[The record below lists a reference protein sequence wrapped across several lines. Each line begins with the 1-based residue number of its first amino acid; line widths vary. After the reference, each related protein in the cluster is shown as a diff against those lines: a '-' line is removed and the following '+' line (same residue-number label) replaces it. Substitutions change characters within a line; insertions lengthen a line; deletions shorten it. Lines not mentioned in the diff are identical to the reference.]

1 MDFFALILS
10 ALANLC
16 TVLAYLETLV
26 GNARAKFQGR
36 TLPQDDPTNVEL
48 RKGGDTDPQNK
59 EDR

>member
-10 ALANLC
+10 VLANLC
-16 TVLAYLETLV
+16 TVLAYLETLAV
-26 GNARAKFQGR
+26 KARAKLQGR

-48 RKGGDTDPQNK
+48 RQGGDADPQNK